1 MGIIFGRFNIVL
13 AVIYRELRRQ
23 RSIIKIALNVSVYIA
38 DDVICSSAVTLCPY
52 FSLGFLLSLL
62 DYCVICS
69 SPVELIRNLDQDPNY
84 VIKIKL
90 VNKCRK
96 ICLMSTCMQTKV

>member
-38 DDVICSSAVTLCPY
+38 DDVICSAAVTLCPY
-52 FSLGFLLSLL
+52 FSLGFVLSLL

-69 SPVELIRNLDQDPNY
+69 SPVELIRNLDQDPM
-84 VIKIKL
+84 L
-90 VNKCRK
+90 
-96 ICLMSTCMQTKV
+96 

>member
-13 AVIYRELRRQ
+13 AFIYRELRRQ

-52 FSLGFLLSLL
+52 FSLGLSFPYWIIVLFVPVL
-62 DYCVICS
+62 S
-69 SPVELIRNLDQDPNY
+69 S
-84 VIKIKL
+84 
-90 VNKCRK
+90 
-96 ICLMSTCMQTKV
+96 

>member
-1 MGIIFGRFNIVL
+1 MGIISGRFNIVL

-52 FSLGFLLSLL
+52 FSLGFLLSLP
-62 DYCVICS
+62 DYCVNCS
-69 SPVELIRNLDQDPNY
+69 SRVDTEIYSGPN